1 MFIRRTQTRRMAD
14 GARYTT
20 CRLVRNERIGDRVRQ
35 VTLLNLGADFGVP
48 PERWRELTLLV
59 KQVLARDT
67 FLFEPDPELLA
78 EAEGI
83 GRRLQL
89 RSLDPTAGE
98 SGAVAAVRL
107 DSLAHEQVR
116 SSGCER
122 LSLSALEQLGF
133 LEVLRGLGMS
143 ERDARI
149 AVALVLA
156 RMIHPCSEREAFRW
170 LREQSAALELLGLE
184 GGKPFGLNKLHRI
197 CAMLWARRD
206 GIEAALFGRERD
218 LLGLSGTV
226 VFFDLTN
233 VRFTGRPASP
243 LARFGRSKQHR
254 NDCPLA
260 TLALSLDADGFPRHS
275 EVLAGNVSE
284 PRVLADAIR
293 RLEGQPASSDS
304 DKPTIIMDAGIATE
318 ANLAWLRQC
327 GYPWITVRRGGGPPP
342 QREADAAFKTRAG
355 RQAKAWRLVAEDGE
369 AHLCVWSEEHQRK
382 DDAFLARHR
391 ARFEAALGALHDGLG
406 KKNHTKRLD
415 KVLQRLGRLRER
427 YRRVH
432 RQYDIEVQPGA
443 KGLAA
448 AIRWNRNDR
457 HALHDAGAGSYALRT
472 SHADWDLET
481 VVRQYWRLTD
491 LEATFRSLKSEMGL
505 RPIWHSKSAQI
516 SAHLFIAVLAYHAVH
531 LLRARLA
538 AHGIRD
544 SWWTIRNKLAG
555 WVRITS
561 TLQSAEGGRIV
572 IRQDAR
578 PGAEA
583 RAIAVA
589 LGLQP
594 EAWRRCA
601 RMPDKPN

>member
-1 MFIRRTQTRRMAD
+1 M
-14 GARYTT
+14 
-20 CRLVRNERIGDRVRQ
+20 
-35 VTLLNLGADFGVP
+35 
-48 PERWRELTLLV
+48 
-59 KQVLARDT
+59 
-67 FLFEPDPELLA
+67 
-78 EAEGI
+78 
-83 GRRLQL
+83 
-89 RSLDPTAGE
+89 
-98 SGAVAAVRL
+98 
-107 DSLAHEQVR
+107 
-116 SSGCER
+116 
-122 LSLSALEQLGF
+122 
-133 LEVLRGLGMS
+133 
-143 ERDARI
+143 
-149 AVALVLA
+149 
-156 RMIHPCSEREAFRW
+156 
-170 LREQSAALELLGLE
+170 
-184 GGKPFGLNKLHRI
+184 
-197 CAMLWARRD
+197 
-206 GIEAALFGRERD
+206 
-218 LLGLSGTV
+218 

-448 AIRWNRNDR
+448 AIRWNRMTGTRCTTPAPEAMRCAPAMPTGTSWSGNT
-457 HALHDAGAGSYALRT
+457 GGPGS
-472 SHADWDLET
+472 HIPEFE
-481 VVRQYWRLTD
+481 V
-491 LEATFRSLKSEMGL
+491 GL
-505 RPIWHSKSAQI
+505 RPIWASPRRSRRICLSRWLPRRPPAARPAGGARHSGQLVA
-516 SAHLFIAVLAYHAVH
+516 
-531 LLRARLA
+531 
-538 AHGIRD
+538 
-544 SWWTIRNKLAG
+544 IRNKLAG
-555 WVRITS
+555 RITS
-561 TLQSAEGGRIV
+561 TSKA
-572 IRQDAR
+572 A
-578 PGAEA
+578 AS
-583 RAIAVA
+583 
-589 LGLQP
+589 
-594 EAWRRCA
+594 
-601 RMPDKPN
+601 

>member
-1 MFIRRTQTRRMAD
+1 M
-14 GARYTT
+14 
-20 CRLVRNERIGDRVRQ
+20 
-35 VTLLNLGADFGVP
+35 
-48 PERWRELTLLV
+48 LV

-226 VFFDLTN
+226 VFFRLDERALYWPAGFPAGPFRTLETAPQRLPAGDAGAVAGCGPVSPAQRSAGRQC
-233 VRFTGRPASP
+233 VRTAGAGGRHPQAGRAAGIVGFGQSRPSSWTPASP
-243 LARFGRSKQHR
+243 PRRISPGCGSAAIPGSRS
-254 NDCPLA
+254 
-260 TLALSLDADGFPRHS
+260 G
-275 EVLAGNVSE
+275 
-284 PRVLADAIR
+284 
-293 RLEGQPASSDS
+293 
-304 DKPTIIMDAGIATE
+304 
-318 ANLAWLRQC
+318 
-327 GYPWITVRRGGGPPP
+327 
-342 QREADAAFKTRAG
+342 AAAG
-355 RQAKAWRLVAEDGE
+355 RRRNARPTPPSRPGRGARRRPGGWWRRTARRIFACG
-369 AHLCVWSEEHQRK
+369 ARNTSAR

-448 AIRWNRNDR
+448 R
-457 HALHDAGAGSYALRT
+457 HP
-472 SHADWDLET
+472 LEP
-481 VVRQYWRLTD
+481 Q
-491 LEATFRSLKSEMGL
+491 
-505 RPIWHSKSAQI
+505 
-516 SAHLFIAVLAYHAVH
+516 
-531 LLRARLA
+531 
-538 AHGIRD
+538 
-544 SWWTIRNKLAG
+544 
-555 WVRITS
+555 
-561 TLQSAEGGRIV
+561 
-572 IRQDAR
+572 
-578 PGAEA
+578 
-583 RAIAVA
+583 
-589 LGLQP
+589 
-594 EAWRRCA
+594 
-601 RMPDKPN
+601 